1 MPKIYQI
8 ESTDQD
14 YNFQQLLLCQQ
25 KTCTN
30 CTDNL
35 LVRKQNVV

>member
-8 ESTDQD
+8 ESTEQD
-14 YNFQQLLLCQQ
+14 CTFQQLPLRQQ
-25 KTCTN
+25 KTCTG

-35 LVRKQNVV
+35 LVTKQNVV